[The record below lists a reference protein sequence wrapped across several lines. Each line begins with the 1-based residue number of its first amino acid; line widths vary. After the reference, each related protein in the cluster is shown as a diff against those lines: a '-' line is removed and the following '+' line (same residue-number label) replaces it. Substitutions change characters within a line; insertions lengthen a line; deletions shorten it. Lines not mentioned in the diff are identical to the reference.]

1 MVPELDDEQRAD
13 ATEEVLLEGGHTLAY
28 AEYGDPDGT
37 PVFFCHGTPGSRISG
52 QLGRDAKTDVGAR
65 VVAPGRPGFGAS
77 DRQPGRGF
85 ADWAADVAALADEL
99 DVEEYAVVGFSGG
112 GPYALACAAHN
123 PDRVTRCAVVSGVG
137 PPGSA
142 RGDLGF
148 ERALASAS
156 RVSPQFGRPLVWLM
170 TRAVASADSF
180 TDVVGE
186 PDTDFADPRRGE
198 SGRVLLADFREGLNQ
213 GTTPLATD
221 YSVLYGA
228 WDFDLAD
235 VAVPT
240 RVFHGESDA
249 NVPLTA
255 GEHVASGV
263 PNANLTVY
271 EDAGHFRPIV
281 EKTRDIYGWAVGREE
296 SASGE

>member
-1 MVPELDDEQRAD
+1 MVPDLREAVP
-13 ATEEVLLEGGHTLAY
+13 TSEVQLPDGRTLAY

-52 QLGRDAKTDVGAR
+52 QLGRDAKTAVGAR
-65 VVAPGRPGFGAS
+65 VIAPERPGFGVS
-77 DRQPGRGF
+77 DRQPGRTF
-85 ADWAADVAALADEL
+85 ANWAADVAALADEL
-99 DVEEYAVVGFSGG
+99 GVEEYAVVGFSGG
-112 GPYALACAAHN
+112 GPYALACAAHD
-123 PDRVTRCAVVSGVG
+123 PERVTRCAVVSGVG

-170 TRAVASADSF
+170 ARAVASADSF

-186 PDTDFADPRRGE
+186 PDTDLADPRRGE
-198 SGRVLLADFREGLNQ
+198 SGRVLLADFREGLSQ

-221 YSVLYGA
+221 YSVLYGD

-235 VAVPT
+235 VTVPT

-249 NVPLTA
+249 NVPLAA
-255 GEHVASGV
+255 GEGVASTV
-263 PNANLTVY
+263 PNADLTVY

-281 EKTRDIYGWAVGREE
+281 EKTRDVYGWAVGCEE